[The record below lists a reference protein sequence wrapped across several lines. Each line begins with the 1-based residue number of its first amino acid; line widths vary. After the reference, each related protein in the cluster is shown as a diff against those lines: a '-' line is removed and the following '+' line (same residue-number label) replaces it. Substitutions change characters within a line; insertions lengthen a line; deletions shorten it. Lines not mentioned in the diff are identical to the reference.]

1 MFELVKFYQ
10 IHLHLKTCSKYRNE
24 KCRFRFCKFFTN
36 KTIITQPSA
45 DSVLVDVE
53 LQKNAIKKK
62 NNILKMV
69 KNYIDNELNPTKKGF
84 IDSVVEDYQELK
96 SVYEILVFLEISKY
110 DYEEALSISAD
121 NKFATKFT
129 FRE

>member
-1 MFELVKFYQ
+1 
-10 IHLHLKTCSKYRNE
+10 
-24 KCRFRFCKFFTN
+24 
-36 KTIITQPSA
+36 
-45 DSVLVDVE
+45 
-53 LQKNAIKKK
+53 
-62 NNILKMV
+62 MV
-69 KNYIDNELNPTKKGF
+69 KNYIDNELNPTKKSF

-96 SVYEILVFLEISKY
+96 SVYEILVFLEISKH